1 MICPL
6 QIDEY
11 LGPDELHGPVKIIFV
26 LLRKVK
32 VYNFIRRM
40 KVKVYNLVRH
50 TWLIVAD
57 DLLMLG
63 LSSFRRKL
71 FDFQAFHNQ
80 AHIINLSGI
89 IIYFCGTYYL
99 YAREYYIQNS
109 SFCCQHPFPTHSLP
123 LKPFSV
129 FHYQPA
135 RPIRELICR
144 NPFSVKSDLC
154 KTFAINC
161 ELYM

>member
-99 YAREYYIQNS
+99 YAPCPTLLLLFPPILNHQQRLPAHKKIFQCQLCNQNLM
-109 SFCCQHPFPTHSLP
+109 FQNIHL
-123 LKPFSV
+123 L
-129 FHYQPA
+129 
-135 RPIRELICR
+135 L
-144 NPFSVKSDLC
+144 
-154 KTFAINC
+154 
-161 ELYM
+161 

>member
-1 MICPL
+1 MDP
-6 QIDEY
+6 DE
-11 LGPDELHGPVKIIFV
+11 LDELHGPVKIIFV

-99 YAREYYIQNS
+99 YAIYRMGSKWKEDEAEDLVREEKR
-109 SFCCQHPFPTHSLP
+109 L
-123 LKPFSV
+123 
-129 FHYQPA
+129 
-135 RPIRELICR
+135 
-144 NPFSVKSDLC
+144 
-154 KTFAINC
+154 
-161 ELYM
+161 